1 MEIVYDHIPTT
12 PALITTTHNRENNMR
27 SKIRKI
33 NAVLL
38 CPFMKITGF
47 RFSRNYRWEV
57 TKFHSIVYR
66 YVDTVGA
73 NIKAEKVAQ

>member
-1 MEIVYDHIPTT
+1 
-12 PALITTTHNRENNMR
+12 MR

-33 NAVLL
+33 NATILY
-38 CPFMKITGF
+38 PFMKITGF

-73 NIKAEKVAQ
+73 NINAEKVAQ